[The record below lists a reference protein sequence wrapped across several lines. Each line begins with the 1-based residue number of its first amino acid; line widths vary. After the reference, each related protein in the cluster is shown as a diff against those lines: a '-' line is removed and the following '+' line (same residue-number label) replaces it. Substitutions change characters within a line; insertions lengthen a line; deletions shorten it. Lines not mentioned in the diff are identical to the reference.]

1 MKVDLDKTGMVHLI
15 KGTTPQGDIRE
26 DLEKAKLGYTDEDGV
41 WVWDEMELKKQ
52 DNQQLYNLY
61 KTMRY

>member
-1 MKVDLDKTGMVHLI
+1 MKVDLDKTGMVHLV

-52 DNQQLYNLY
+52 DNPQLYNLY